1 VTGAGVEK
9 EPKKMVG
16 KKFVQKETQRKK
28 IHAEEGS
35 HFGIKP
41 V

>member
-1 VTGAGVEK
+1 MAGKRIRVK
-9 EPKKMVG
+9 RNPK
-16 KKFVQKETQRKK
+16 KK